1 MVRRTRA
8 QRRDMYLAAEV
19 APVVRIVE
27 MLVQFPESVE
37 VLIAALAVCVAR
49 ALDVVLD
56 KGLL

>member
-1 MVRRTRA
+1 
-8 QRRDMYLAAEV
+8 MYLATEI

-27 MLVQFPESVE
+27 MLVEFPEAVE
-37 VLIAALAVCVAR
+37 VLIATLAVCVAR